1 MFLISAREASSK
13 ITEKVIE
20 MLDMRYDMPTA
31 TVKNV
36 AKTSDDPDNA
46 IRMAL
51 EQSLML
57 IVVIDP
63 DWLQNPD
70 EPNLNPHDRKALNL
84 ALKSQFPMVLVFVDG
99 AGLPNPLPED
109 LRGLDALEAV
119 TVSSML
125 AQSGMNT
132 LAQIVAPSI
141 SDKKFTPIIDS
152 DAVVAAGLSTE
163 EREQFFKR
171 EPIVEAEEMA
181 VEPVV
186 VTSSRKISRRAIQL
200 VAFSVSL
207 VVIVMMLI
215 LIFDSLKR

>member
-13 ITEKVIE
+13 ITEKIIE
-20 MLDMRYDMPTA
+20 MLDMRYDMPT
-31 TVKNV
+31 TTIKNV

-51 EQSLML
+51 EQSHML
-57 IVVIDP
+57 VVVIDP
-63 DWLQNPD
+63 DWLQHPD

-99 AGLPNPLPED
+99 AEFPKPLPED
-109 LRGLDALEAV
+109 LTGLDGLEAV

-132 LAQIVAPSI
+132 LAQIVAPYI

-152 DAVVAAGLSTE
+152 DAVVAASLSTE
-163 EREQFFKR
+163 ERELFLKR
-171 EPIVEAEEMA
+171 EPIAEAEETA
-181 VEPVV
+181 VEPV
-186 VTSSRKISRRAIQL
+186 VTSSRKLSRRAVQL

-207 VVIVMMLI
+207 VVVVMILI
-215 LIFDSLKR
+215 LIFASLKR

>member
-13 ITEKVIE
+13 ITEKIVE

-31 TVKNV
+31 TVKNI

-51 EQSLML
+51 QQAHML

-63 DWLQNPD
+63 DWLQHPD
-70 EPNLNPHDRKALNL
+70 EPNLNPHDRKALSL

-99 AGLPNPLPED
+99 AGLPNPLPQD
-109 LRGLDALEAV
+109 LTGIDRLEAV

-132 LAQIVAPSI
+132 LAQIVAPYI
-141 SDKKFTPIIDS
+141 SDKKFTPIIDT
-152 DAVVAAGLSTE
+152 DAVVAASLSAE
-163 EREQFFKR
+163 EREQFLKR
-171 EPIVEAEEMA
+171 EPIAEAEE
-181 VEPVV
+181 PVV
-186 VTSSRKISRRAIQL
+186 DPVVASSRKISRRAVQL

-207 VVIVMMLI
+207 VVVVMILI

>member
-13 ITEKVIE
+13 ITEKIIE
-20 MLDMRYDMPTA
+20 MLNMRYDMQTA

-51 EQSLML
+51 EQAHML
-57 IVVIDP
+57 VVVIDP

-70 EPNLNPHDRKALNL
+70 EPNLNSHDRKALNL

-99 AGLPNPLPED
+99 AELPNPLPDD
-109 LRGLDALEAV
+109 LTGIDAIEAV

-132 LAQIVAPSI
+132 LAQIVAPYI

-163 EREQFFKR
+163 EREQFLKR
-171 EPIVEAEEMA
+171 EPIVEAKETA
-181 VEPVV
+181 VEPV
-186 VTSSRKISRRAIQL
+186 VTSSRKISRRAVQL

-207 VVIVMMLI
+207 VVMVMILI

>member
-13 ITEKVIE
+13 ITDKIIE

-51 EQSLML
+51 EQAHML
-57 IVVIDP
+57 VVVIDP

-99 AGLPNPLPED
+99 AELPNPLPED
-109 LRGLDALEAV
+109 LIGLDGLEAV

-132 LAQIVAPSI
+132 LAQIVAPYI

-163 EREQFFKR
+163 EREQFLKR

-181 VEPVV
+181 IEPVV
-186 VTSSRKISRRAIQL
+186 ISSRKISRRAVQL

-207 VVIVMMLI
+207 VVVVMMLI

>member
-132 LAQIVAPSI
+132 LAQIVAPYI
-141 SDKKFTPIIDS
+141 EDKKFTPIIDS

-163 EREQFFKR
+163 EREQFLKR
-171 EPIVEAEEMA
+171 EPIVEAEEMG
-181 VEPVV
+181 VEPV